1 MTIAD
6 IDTFR
11 NEVIAH
17 YHKDAL
23 LRYVNLR
30 ADGHTSIA
38 ALVGA
43 FGSDYAMTMHPFIY
57 INLIETSDA
66 YKRTLVVAVANKK
79 DTPLW
84 DAEQAARVL
93 FSIATDETAKRAE
106 RIAAAKELNVLF
118 GITIID
124 DKGNT
129 RTGEHTLDDLFRLKA
144 QAASAAQT
152 TH

>member
-6 IDTFR
+6 PDTFN

-17 YHKDAL
+17 YHKAAL

-30 ADGHTSIA
+30 ADGHASIA
-38 ALVGA
+38 ALTGA
-43 FGSDYAMTMHPFIY
+43 FGPEYVMTMNPYTY

-66 YKRTLVVAVANKK
+66 YKRTLVAAVAAKK
-79 DTPLW
+79 DNPIW

-129 RTGEHTLDDLFRLKA
+129 RIGHTLADFYKLTGDPVAKA
-144 QAASAAQT
+144 KA
-152 TH
+152 H

>member
-1 MTIAD
+1 MVED
-6 IDTFR
+6 IDTFK
-11 NEVIAH
+11 NEYIAA
-17 YHKDAL
+17 YHKEAL
-23 LRYVNLR
+23 LRYVSLK
-30 ADGHTSIA
+30 AEGHTSIA
-38 ALVGA
+38 ALTGA
-43 FGSDYAMTMHPFIY
+43 FGHEYAMTMNPFAY

-66 YKRTLVVAVANKK
+66 YKRTLVAAVADKK
-79 DTPLW
+79 DNPIW

-129 RTGEHTLDDLFRLKA
+129 RAGAMSFEDVVR
-144 QAASAAQT
+144 AARERANAST
-152 TH
+152 KVH

>member
-1 MTIAD
+1 MIIAD
-6 IDTFR
+6 PDTFR

-17 YHKDAL
+17 YHNDAL

-66 YKRTLVVAVANKK
+66 YKRTLVAAVAAKK
-79 DTPLW
+79 DNPLW
-84 DAEQAARVL
+84 DAETSARVL

-129 RTGEHTLDDLFRLKA
+129 RRGGLTVEDLLKITPSA
-144 QAASAAQT
+144 PGAASKV
-152 TH
+152 H